1 MKTGLLACLL
11 GATAYALHGYRPN
24 SYLNLTSYPTS
35 VGHAVADLE
44 ETLGFYHDLVGL
56 VVLHQDEDPFDDPAY
71 GKLTNTSTARY
82 KRAVVAIPNQLWTL
96 NLIEYIG
103 LPKEK
108 IKQREQDPGDPGLTL
123 TVKNSSAINNALR
136 AANIT
141 TILGEQVPEGGAEG
155 TTSTVWVYD
164 PDGYMVELVQRS
176 GPSDYFTV
184 SPPNITDGPGME
196 FVIRGQLDLTLSN
209 VTQAITFY
217 RDILGQN
224 ISRGFEPLIGPG
236 YDALGFVGTIFN
248 LSTDTQWAAVT
259 GNCDPDTRCE
269 YYEYDA
275 PDRVSI
281 VYPAQYPGV
290 GMTTYMVKG
299 LDGIVDKVRAAGLT
313 IVTEGNMP
321 INVEDRRS
329 IVIRD
334 PSGYLVRLDEGRFAI
349 GSLVG

>member
-1 MKTGLLACLL
+1 MKNAIIASFLAVD
-11 GATAYALHGYRPN
+11 ALALTYNQP
-24 SYLNLTSYPTS
+24 SIYPNLTSYPTS
-35 VGHAVADLE
+35 VGHAVADLDQ
-44 ETLGFYHDLVGL
+44 TLEFYHDIVGL
-56 VVLHQDEDPFDDPAY
+56 IVLHQDEEPIDNPAY
-71 GKLTNTSTARY
+71 GRLTNTSAATYKTAI
-82 KRAVVAIPNQLWTL
+82 VAIPNQLWTL
-96 NLIEYIG
+96 NLVEYIG
-103 LPKEK
+103 LPKEQ

-123 TVKNSSAINNALR
+123 TVKNSSAINDALR
-136 AANIT
+136 AANVT
-141 TILGEQVPEGGAEG
+141 TILDEPIPEGGAEG

-196 FVIRGQLDLTLSN
+196 FVIRGQLDLTMSN
-209 VTQAITFY
+209 ATQAITFC

-236 YDALGFVGTIFN
+236 YDSLGFVGTIFN
-248 LSTDTQWAAVT
+248 MSADTQWAAVT

-290 GMTTYMVKG
+290 GITSYNVKH
-299 LDGIVDKVRAAGLT
+299 LDDIVKKVYSAGLT
-313 IVTEGNMP
+313 VVTEGGLP
-321 INVEDRRS
+321 VKVDGRRS
-329 IVIRD
+329 IVVRD
-334 PSGYLVRLDEGRFAI
+334 PSGYLVRLDEEI
-349 GSLVG
+349 

>member
-1 MKTGLLACLL
+1 MKIGLIACFLA
-11 GATAYALHGYRPN
+11 ASTRALTRHLSSPYF
-24 SYLNLTSYPTS
+24 NLTSYPTS

-44 ETLGFYHDLVGL
+44 KTLEFYHDIVGL
-56 VVLHQDEDPFDDPAY
+56 IVLHQDEDPIDNSAY
-71 GKLTNTSTARY
+71 GKLTNTSTATY
-82 KRAVVAIPNQLWTL
+82 KTAVVAIPNQLWTL
-96 NLIEYIG
+96 HLVEYIG
-103 LPKEK
+103 LPKEQ

-136 AANIT
+136 AANLT
-141 TILGEQVPEGGAEG
+141 TILGEPIPDGGAEG

-196 FVIRGQLDLTLSN
+196 FVICGQLDLTLFN
-209 VTQAITFY
+209 ATQAITFY

-224 ISRGFEPLIGPG
+224 ITRGFEPLIGPG

-248 LSTDTQWAAVT
+248 MSTDTQWAAVT

-290 GMTTYMVKG
+290 GITSYNVKG
-299 LDGIVDKVRAAGLT
+299 LDSIMNKVQAADLT
-313 IVTEGNMP
+313 IVSEGGVPVQM
-321 INVEDRRS
+321 DGRRS

-334 PSGYLVRLDEGRFAI
+334 PSGYLVRLDEG
-349 GSLVG
+349 V

>member
-1 MKTGLLACLL
+1 MKTALIACLL
-11 GATAYALHGYRPN
+11 AANAHAWLAHQPN
-24 SYLNLTSYPTS
+24 PFLNLTSYPTS

-44 ETLGFYHDLVGL
+44 QTLQFYHDLVGL
-56 VVLHQDEDPFDDPAY
+56 VVLHQDEESVENPAY
-71 GKLTNTSTARY
+71 GKLTNTSTATY
-82 KRAVVAIPNQLWTL
+82 KTAIVAIPNQRWTL
-96 NLIEYIG
+96 NLVEYIG
-103 LPKEK
+103 LPKEQ

-141 TILGEQVPEGGAEG
+141 NILGEQVPEGGAEG

-196 FVIRGQLDLTLSN
+196 YVIRGQLDLTLSN
-209 VTQAITFY
+209 ATQAITFY

-248 LSTDTQWAAVT
+248 MSADTQWAAVT
-259 GNCDPDTRCE
+259 GNCDPETRCE

-281 VYPAQYPGV
+281 VYPAQYSGV
-290 GMTTYMVKG
+290 GITSYNVKG
-299 LDGIVDKVRAAGLT
+299 LDGIVDKVRASGLT
-313 IVTEGNMP
+313 IVTEGGVP
-321 INVEDRRS
+321 VRVDGKRS
-329 IVIRD
+329 ILVRD
-334 PSGYLVRLDEGRFAI
+334 PSGYLVRLDE
-349 GSLVG
+349 VV

>member
-1 MKTGLLACLL
+1 MKPELSACFLAASTQASTRHL
-11 GATAYALHGYRPN
+11 YSPY
-24 SYLNLTSYPTS
+24 SNLTSYPTS
-35 VGHAVADLE
+35 VGHAVADLDK
-44 ETLGFYHDLVGL
+44 TLQFYRNIVGL
-56 VVLHQDEDPFDDPAY
+56 VVLHQDEEPIDNPAY
-71 GKLTNTSTARY
+71 GKLTNTSTATY
-82 KRAVVAIPNQLWTL
+82 KTAVVAIPNQLWTL
-96 NLIEYIG
+96 NLVEYTS
-103 LPKEK
+103 LPKEQ

-136 AANIT
+136 AANLT
-141 TILGEQVPEGGAEG
+141 TILGEPIPEGGAEG

-196 FVIRGQLDLTLSN
+196 FVIRGQLDLTMSN
-209 VTQAITFY
+209 ATQAITFY

-248 LSTDTQWAAVT
+248 MSTDTQWAAVT

-275 PDRVSI
+275 ADRKSI

-290 GMTTYMVKG
+290 GITSYNVRA
-299 LDGIVDKVRAAGLT
+299 LDSILDKVRTAGLS
-313 IVTEGNMP
+313 IVTEGDVP
-321 INVEDRRS
+321 VQVDGRRS
-329 IVIRD
+329 VVIRD
-334 PSGYLVRLDEGRFAI
+334 PSGYLVRLDEE
-349 GSLVG
+349 V